1 MKVLIVE
8 DEPALVRT
16 LKDLLTRRGYE
27 VEACFNGEDGLNLA
41 TSSQFDLIM
50 LDVMLPKMDGF
61 EVCRNLRKA
70 HVRVPILMLTA
81 RGETFD
87 KVTGFEGGADDYVT
101 KPYDPDELLA
111 RIGALLRRAS
121 FSGSTDELRTVVL
134 DGKTVDFAKSQLVRD
149 GRTIDL
155 SERESRLLRFFIEHK
170 GEVITRETLLHEVWG
185 YQAVPFT
192 RTVDVHIV
200 WLRQKLEDDP
210 RNPRHII
217 TVHGQGYRF
226 SV

>member
-1 MKVLIVE
+1 VKILIIE
-8 DEPALVRT
+8 DEAALVRILT
-16 LKDLLTRRGYE
+16 DLLVRRGYE
-27 VEACFNGEDGLNLA
+27 VQACFNGEDGLKNA
-41 TSSQFDLIM
+41 ISGKYDLIV
-50 LDVMLPKMDGF
+50 LDVMLPRMDGF
-61 EVCRNLRKA
+61 EVCRNLR
-70 HVRVPILMLTA
+70 RSGIRIPILMLTA

-121 FSGSTDELRTVVL
+121 QTDTEELRTFDF
-134 DGKTVDFAKSQLVRD
+134 DGKRIDFVKSQLTR
-149 GRTIDL
+149 GKETIEL
-155 SERESRLLRFFIEHK
+155 SERESRLLRFFIQHK
-170 GEVITRETLLHEVWG
+170 GEIVTRETLLHEVWG

-200 WLRQKLEDDP
+200 WLRQKIEDDP
-210 RNPRHII
+210 RNPRHIL

-226 SV
+226 SA

>member
-1 MKVLIVE
+1 MKILIIE
-8 DEPALVRT
+8 DEAALVRI
-16 LKDLLTRRGYE
+16 LSDLLTRRGYE
-27 VEACFNGEDGLNLA
+27 VEACLNGEDGLKA
-41 TSSQFDLIM
+41 ARARGADLII
-50 LDVMLPKMDGF
+50 LDVMLPGMDGF
-61 EVCRNLRKA
+61 EVCRNLRQSGI
-70 HVRVPILMLTA
+70 RIPILMLTA

-121 FSGSTDELRTVVL
+121 LATASDLRVFEF
-134 DGKTVDFAKSQLVRD
+134 DGKRIDFVKSQLIRD
-149 GRTIDL
+149 KKAIDL
-155 SERESRLLRFFIEHK
+155 SERESRLLRYFVEHK
-170 GEVITRETLLHEVWG
+170 GEIVTRETLLQEVWG
-185 YQAVPFT
+185 YNAIPFT

-200 WLRQKLEDDP
+200 WLRQKIEDDP
-210 RNPRHII
+210 RNPRYIL

>member
-1 MKVLIVE
+1 VKILIVE
-8 DEPALVRT
+8 DESALVRT
-16 LKDLLTRRGYE
+16 LTDLLVRRGYE
-27 VEACFNGEDGLNLA
+27 VEACFNGEEGLKA
-41 TSSQFDLIM
+41 AKSREWDLII

-61 EVCRNLRKA
+61 EVCRNLRKSG
-70 HVRVPILMLTA
+70 VRVPILMLTA

-111 RIGALLRRAS
+111 RIAALLRRAS
-121 FSGSTDELRTVVL
+121 FTSPNDLRTFEF
-134 DGKTVDFAKSQLVRD
+134 DGKRIDFVNSQLVR
-149 GRTIDL
+149 GKQVIEL
-155 SERESRLLRFFIEHK
+155 SERESRLLRFFVEHK
-170 GEVITRETLLHEVWG
+170 GEIVTRETLLHEVWG

-210 RNPRHII
+210 RNPRHIL